1 MTLNILIRILISFYS
16 IITIGFSRSE
26 SIALCVSVSG
36 QLERKGQVRN
46 GIIRKGDPIYHGD
59 KIKVE
64 DNEYL
69 SFMTI
74 YGNDI
79 VDIYENSVIKIVNDK
94 NNRNDFSEM
103 ALFGGKVIIKMDE
116 NDDRGFILN
125 APTAIINAEGSHF
138 IAEYRDE
145 LLFNNNTY
153 SVFTVL
159 DGKIKVQNIKS
170 GKIIYADKGKT
181 IISTRDGKFLV
192 LDTFKNSAKIIGHLE
207 MH

>member
-1 MTLNILIRILISFYS
+1 MTLNILIRTFISFYS
-16 IITIGFSRSE
+16 ILTIGFSRSE

-46 GIIRKGDPIYHGD
+46 GIIREGDPIYHGD

-64 DNEYL
+64 DNESL

-74 YGNDI
+74 YGRDI

-116 NDDRGFILN
+116 NDDGRFILN

-170 GKIIYADKGKT
+170 GKIIYADKGET
-181 IISTRDGKFLV
+181 IISTRDGKFLA
-192 LDTFKNSAKIIGHLE
+192 LDTFKNSTKIIEHLE
-207 MH
+207 MR

>member
-1 MTLNILIRILISFYS
+1 MTLKILIRIFISFYF
-16 IITIGFSRSE
+16 ITAIGFSKSE
-26 SIALCVSVSG
+26 SIGMCVSVSG

-46 GIIRKGDPIYHGD
+46 GIIRKGDPIYNGD

-64 DNEYL
+64 DNESL

-74 YGNDI
+74 YGRDI
-79 VDIYENSVIKIVNDK
+79 VDIYENSVIKIVNDN
-94 NNRNDFSEM
+94 NNRNDFSKM
-103 ALFGGKVIIKMDE
+103 ALFSGKVIIKMDE

-125 APTAIINAEGSHF
+125 APTAIIIAEGSHF

-159 DGKIKVQNIKS
+159 SGKIKVQNVKS
-170 GKIIYADKGKT
+170 GKIIYADKGET
-181 IISTRDGKFLV
+181 IISTRDGKFLA
-192 LDTFKNSAKIIGHLE
+192 LDTFKNSAKIIEHLE
-207 MH
+207 IH

>member
-1 MTLNILIRILISFYS
+1 MNILIRIFISFYF
-16 IITIGFSRSE
+16 IIEIGFSRLE
-26 SIALCVSVSG
+26 SIGLCVSVSG

-46 GIIRKGDPIYHGD
+46 GIIRKGDSIYHGD
-59 KIKVE
+59 KINVK
-64 DNEYL
+64 DNESL

-74 YGNDI
+74 YGRGM
-79 VDIYENSVIKIVNDK
+79 VDIYENSVIKIVNNK
-94 NNRNDFSEM
+94 NNKNDFYEM

-116 NDDRGFILN
+116 NDYRGFILN

-145 LLFNNNTY
+145 LLFDNNTY

-159 DGKIKVQNIKS
+159 DGKIKVQNVRS
-170 GKIIYADKGKT
+170 GKIIYVDKGET
-181 IISTRDGKFLV
+181 IISTRDGKFLS
-192 LDTFKNSAKIIGHLE
+192 LDTFKNSAKIIDHLE

>member
-1 MTLNILIRILISFYS
+1 MTLSILIRTFISFYS
-16 IITIGFSRSE
+16 ILAIGLSRPE
-26 SIALCVSVSG
+26 GIALCVSVTG

-59 KIKVE
+59 KIKAE
-64 DNEYL
+64 DNESL
-69 SFMTI
+69 TFMTI
-74 YGNDI
+74 YGRDI
-79 VDIYENSVIKIVNDK
+79 VDIYENSVIKIVNEK
-94 NNRNDFSEM
+94 HNRNDFSEM

-125 APTAIINAEGSHF
+125 APTAIIIAEGSHF

-159 DGKIKVQNIKS
+159 DGKIKVQNVRS
-170 GKIIYADKGKT
+170 GKIIYADKGET
-181 IISTRDGKFLV
+181 IISTRDGKFLA
-192 LDTFKNSAKIIGHLE
+192 LDTFKNSTKIIEHLE
-207 MH
+207 MR

>member
-1 MTLNILIRILISFYS
+1 MPLNILIRIFISFYS
-16 IITIGFSRSE
+16 ILAIGFSRPE
-26 SIALCVSVSG
+26 SIALCVTVSG
-36 QLERKGQVRN
+36 KLERKGQVRN

-64 DNEYL
+64 DNESL

-74 YGNDI
+74 YGRDI
-79 VDIYENSVIKIVNDK
+79 VDIYENSVIKIINNS

-125 APTAIINAEGSHF
+125 APTAIIDAEGSHF

-159 DGKIKVQNIKS
+159 DGRIKVQNVRS
-170 GKIIYADKGKT
+170 NKIIYADKGET
-181 IISTRDGKFLV
+181 IISTRDGKFLG

>member
-1 MTLNILIRILISFYS
+1 MTLNILIRILTSFYF
-16 IITIGFSRSE
+16 ITAIGFSRLE
-26 SIALCVSVSG
+26 SIGLCISVSG

-46 GIIRKGDPIYHGD
+46 GIIRKGDSIYHGD

-64 DNEYL
+64 ENESL
-69 SFMTI
+69 SFVTI
-74 YGNDI
+74 YGMDI
-79 VDIYENSVIKIVNDK
+79 VDIYENSVFKILNDK

-159 DGKIKVQNIKS
+159 SGKIKVQNVRS
-170 GKIIYADKGKT
+170 GKIIYADKGET
-181 IISTRDGKFLV
+181 IISTRDGKFLA
-192 LDTFKNSAKIIGHLE
+192 LDTFKNSAKIIEHLE

>member
-1 MTLNILIRILISFYS
+1 MTLKILIRIILSFYL
-16 IITIGFSRSE
+16 IIAIGFSRSE
-26 SIALCVSVSG
+26 SIGMCISVSG

-46 GIIRKGDPIYHGD
+46 GIIREGDPIYHGD

-64 DNEYL
+64 DNESL
-69 SFMTI
+69 TFMTI
-74 YGNDI
+74 YGRDI
-79 VDIYENSVIKIVNDK
+79 VDIYENSVIKIINNS

-159 DGKIKVQNIKS
+159 SGKIKVQNVRS
-170 GKIIYADKGKT
+170 GKIIYADKGET
-181 IISTRDGKFLV
+181 IISTRDGKFLA
-192 LDTFKNSAKIIGHLE
+192 LDTFKNSAKIIEHLE

>member
-1 MTLNILIRILISFYS
+1 MRLNILIRIFISFYS
-16 IITIGFSRSE
+16 ILTIGFSRSE
-26 SIALCVSVSG
+26 SIALCVTVSG
-36 QLERKGQVRN
+36 KLERKGQVRN

-64 DNEYL
+64 DNESL

-74 YGNDI
+74 YGRDI

-159 DGKIKVQNIKS
+159 DGKIKVQNVRS
-170 GKIIYADKGKT
+170 GKIIYADKGET
-181 IISTRDGKFLV
+181 IISTRDGKFLA
-192 LDTFKNSAKIIGHLE
+192 LDTFKNSTKIIEHLE
-207 MH
+207 MR

>member
-1 MTLNILIRILISFYS
+1 MRY
-16 IITIGFSRSE
+16 
-26 SIALCVSVSG
+26 
-36 QLERKGQVRN
+36 
-46 GIIRKGDPIYHGD
+46 GIIGKGDPIYHGD

-64 DNEYL
+64 DNESV

-74 YGNDI
+74 YGRDI

-125 APTAIINAEGSHF
+125 APTAIIIAEGSHF

-159 DGKIKVQNIKS
+159 DGRIKVQNVRS
-170 GKIIYADKGKT
+170 NKIIYADKGET

>member
-1 MTLNILIRILISFYS
+1 MTLKILIRIILSFYL
-16 IITIGFSRSE
+16 IIAIGFSRSE
-26 SIALCVSVSG
+26 SIGMCISVSG

-46 GIIRKGDPIYHGD
+46 GIIRKGDPIYRGD
-59 KIKVE
+59 RIKVE
-64 DNEYL
+64 DNESL

-74 YGNDI
+74 YGRDI
-79 VDIYENSVIKIVNDK
+79 VDIYENSVIKVINDTSNK
-94 NNRNDFSEM
+94 NDLSEM

-125 APTAIINAEGSHF
+125 APTAIIIAEGSHF

-159 DGKIKVQNIKS
+159 SGKIKVQNVRS
-170 GKIIYADKGKT
+170 GKIIYADKGET
-181 IISTRDGKFLV
+181 IISTRDGKFLA
-192 LDTFKNSAKIIGHLE
+192 LDTFKNSAKIIEHLE
-207 MH
+207 IH

>member
-1 MTLNILIRILISFYS
+1 MTLNILIRTFISFYS
-16 IITIGFSRSE
+16 ILTIGFSRSE

-46 GIIRKGDPIYHGD
+46 GIIREGDPIYHGD

-64 DNEYL
+64 DNESL

-74 YGNDI
+74 YGRDI

-116 NDDRGFILN
+116 NEDRG
-125 APTAIINAEGSHF
+125 
-138 IAEYRDE
+138 
-145 LLFNNNTY
+145 LF
-153 SVFTVL
+153 
-159 DGKIKVQNIKS
+159 
-170 GKIIYADKGKT
+170 
-181 IISTRDGKFLV
+181 
-192 LDTFKNSAKIIGHLE
+192 
-207 MH
+207 

>member
-1 MTLNILIRILISFYS
+1 MTLNILIRIFISFYS
-16 IITIGFSRSE
+16 ILAIGFSRSE

-64 DNEYL
+64 DNESL

-74 YGNDI
+74 YGRDI

-125 APTAIINAEGSHF
+125 APTAIIIAEGSHF

-159 DGKIKVQNIKS
+159 DGKIKVQNVRS
-170 GKIIYADKGKT
+170 GKIIYADKGET

-192 LDTFKNSAKIIGHLE
+192 LDTFKNSAKIIEHLE

>member
-1 MTLNILIRILISFYS
+1 MRLNILIRIFISFYS
-16 IITIGFSRSE
+16 ILTIGSSRSE

-36 QLERKGQVRN
+36 KLERKGQVRN
-46 GIIRKGDPIYHGD
+46 GIIREGDPIYHGD

-64 DNEYL
+64 DNESL

-74 YGNDI
+74 YGRDI

-116 NDDRGFILN
+116 NDDGRFILN

-159 DGKIKVQNIKS
+159 DGKIKVQNIRS
-170 GKIIYADKGKT
+170 GKIIYADKGET
-181 IISTRDGKFLV
+181 IISTRDGKFLA
-192 LDTFKNSAKIIGHLE
+192 LDTFKNSTKIIEHLE
-207 MH
+207 MR

>member
-1 MTLNILIRILISFYS
+1 MNIIIRTFISFYF
-16 IITIGFSRSE
+16 ILAIGLSRPE
-26 SIALCVSVSG
+26 GIALCVSVSG
-36 QLERKGQVRN
+36 YLERKGQVRN
-46 GIIRKGDPIYHGD
+46 GIIRKGDPIYRGD
-59 KIKVE
+59 RIKVE
-64 DNEYL
+64 DNESL

-74 YGNDI
+74 YGRDI

-116 NDDRGFILN
+116 NDERGFILN
-125 APTAIINAEGSHF
+125 APTAIISAEGSHF

-159 DGKIKVQNIKS
+159 DGRIKVQNVRS
-170 GKIIYADKGKT
+170 NKIIYADKGET

-192 LDTFKNSAKIIGHLE
+192 LDTFKNSAKIIEHLE

>member
-1 MTLNILIRILISFYS
+1 MTLNILIRIFILFYS
-16 IITIGFSRSE
+16 ILTIGFSRPE
-26 SIALCVSVSG
+26 NIALCVTVSG
-36 QLERKGQVRN
+36 KLERKGQVRN

-64 DNEYL
+64 DNESL

-74 YGNDI
+74 YGRDI
-79 VDIYENSVIKIVNDK
+79 VDIYENSVIKIINDK

-125 APTAIINAEGSHF
+125 APTAIIYAEGSHF

-159 DGKIKVQNIKS
+159 DGRIKVQNVRS
-170 GKIIYADKGKT
+170 NKIIYADKGET

>member
-1 MTLNILIRILISFYS
+1 
-16 IITIGFSRSE
+16 
-26 SIALCVSVSG
+26 
-36 QLERKGQVRN
+36 
-46 GIIRKGDPIYHGD
+46 
-59 KIKVE
+59 
-64 DNEYL
+64 
-69 SFMTI
+69 MTI
-74 YGNDI
+74 YGRDI

-125 APTAIINAEGSHF
+125 APTAIISAEGSHF

-159 DGKIKVQNIKS
+159 DGKIKVQNVRS
-170 GKIIYADKGKT
+170 GKIIYADKGET
-181 IISTRDGKFLV
+181 IISTRDGKFLA
-192 LDTFKNSAKIIGHLE
+192 LDTFKNSTRIIEHLD

>member
-1 MTLNILIRILISFYS
+1 MTLKILIRIFISFYF
-16 IITIGFSRSE
+16 ITAIGFSKSE
-26 SIALCVSVSG
+26 SIGMCVSVSG

-46 GIIRKGDPIYHGD
+46 GIIRKGDPIYNGD

-64 DNEYL
+64 DNESL

-74 YGNDI
+74 YGRDI
-79 VDIYENSVIKIVNDK
+79 VDIYENSVIKIVNDN
-94 NNRNDFSEM
+94 NNRNDFSKM
-103 ALFGGKVIIKMDE
+103 ALFSGKVIIKMDE
-116 NDDRGFILN
+116 NDDGRFILN

-159 DGKIKVQNIKS
+159 DGKIKVQNIRS
-170 GKIIYADKGKT
+170 GKIIYADKGET
-181 IISTRDGKFLV
+181 IISTRDGKFLA

>member
-1 MTLNILIRILISFYS
+1 MNILIRTFITFYS
-16 IITIGFSRSE
+16 ILAIGLSRPE
-26 SIALCVSVSG
+26 GIALCVSVTG

-46 GIIRKGDPIYHGD
+46 GIIRKGDSIYHGD

-64 DNEYL
+64 DNESL

-74 YGNDI
+74 YGKDI
-79 VDIYENSVIKIVNDK
+79 VDIYENSVIKII

-103 ALFGGKVIIKMDE
+103 AIFGGKVIIKMDE
-116 NDDRGFILN
+116 NDNSGFILN
-125 APTAIINAEGSHF
+125 APTAIIDAKGSHF

-159 DGKIKVQNIKS
+159 SGKIKVQNVRS
-170 GKIIYADKGKT
+170 GKIIYADKGET
-181 IISTRDGKFLV
+181 IISTRDGKFLA
-192 LDTFKNSAKIIGHLE
+192 LDTFKNSAKIIEHLE
-207 MH
+207 IH

>member
-1 MTLNILIRILISFYS
+1 MPLNILIRIFISFYS
-16 IITIGFSRSE
+16 ILAIGFSRSE

-64 DNEYL
+64 DNESL

-74 YGNDI
+74 YGRDI

-94 NNRNDFSEM
+94 NNRNDFPEM

-125 APTAIINAEGSHF
+125 APTAIIIAEGSHF

-159 DGKIKVQNIKS
+159 DGKIKVQNVRS
-170 GKIIYADKGKT
+170 GKIIYADKGET

>member
-1 MTLNILIRILISFYS
+1 MTLNILIRIFISFYS
-16 IITIGFSRSE
+16 ILAIGFSRSE

-36 QLERKGQVRN
+36 QLEREGQVRN

-64 DNEYL
+64 DNESL

-74 YGNDI
+74 YGRDI
-79 VDIYENSVIKIVNDK
+79 VDIYENSVIKIINNS

-116 NDDRGFILN
+116 NDDGRFILN

-159 DGKIKVQNIKS
+159 DGKIKVQNVRS
-170 GKIIYADKGKT
+170 GKIIYADKGET
-181 IISTRDGKFLV
+181 IISTRDGKFLA
-192 LDTFKNSAKIIGHLE
+192 LDTFKNSTKIIEHLE

>member
-1 MTLNILIRILISFYS
+1 MPLNILIRIFISFYS
-16 IITIGFSRSE
+16 ILAIGFSRSE

-64 DNEYL
+64 DNESL

-74 YGNDI
+74 YGRDI
-79 VDIYENSVIKIVNDK
+79 VDIYENSVIKIVNEK

-116 NDDRGFILN
+116 NDDRSFILN
-125 APTAIINAEGSHF
+125 APTAIIFAEGSHF

-159 DGKIKVQNIKS
+159 HGRIKVQNVRS
-170 GKIIYADKGKT
+170 GKIIYADK
-181 IISTRDGKFLV
+181 
-192 LDTFKNSAKIIGHLE
+192 AKPLYQHE
-207 MH
+207 MESF

>member
-1 MTLNILIRILISFYS
+1 MTLNILIRIFISFYS
-16 IITIGFSRSE
+16 ILTIGFSRSE

-46 GIIRKGDPIYHGD
+46 GIIREGDPIYHGD

-64 DNEYL
+64 DNESL

-74 YGNDI
+74 YGRDI

-159 DGKIKVQNIKS
+159 DGKIKVQNVRS
-170 GKIIYADKGKT
+170 GKIIYADKGET
-181 IISTRDGKFLV
+181 IISTRDGKFLA

>member
-1 MTLNILIRILISFYS
+1 MPLNILIRIFISFYS
-16 IITIGFSRSE
+16 ILAIGFSRPE
-26 SIALCVSVSG
+26 SIALCITVSG
-36 QLERKGQVRN
+36 KLERKGQVRN

-64 DNEYL
+64 DNESL

-74 YGNDI
+74 YGRDI
-79 VDIYENSVIKIVNDK
+79 VDIYENSVIKIVNEK

-103 ALFGGKVIIKMDE
+103 ALFGGKVIIKMDD

-125 APTAIINAEGSHF
+125 APTAIIIAEGSHF

-159 DGKIKVQNIKS
+159 DGKIKVQNVRS
-170 GKIIYADKGKT
+170 NKIIYADKGET

-192 LDTFKNSAKIIGHLE
+192 LDTFKNSAKIIEHLE

>member
-1 MTLNILIRILISFYS
+1 MQNHKIIKTVIEIIFDYFNLNLDKYIDVDENL
-16 IITIGFSRSE
+16 
-26 SIALCVSVSG
+26 
-36 QLERKGQVRN
+36 
-46 GIIRKGDPIYHGD
+46 IRKGDPIYHGD

-64 DNEYL
+64 DNESL
-69 SFMTI
+69 TFMTI
-74 YGNDI
+74 YGRDI
-79 VDIYENSVIKIVNDK
+79 VDIYENSVIKIINDK

-103 ALFGGKVIIKMDE
+103 ALFGGKVIIKMNE
-116 NDDRGFILN
+116 NDDGRFILN

-159 DGKIKVQNIKS
+159 DGKIKVQNIRS
-170 GKIIYADKGKT
+170 GKIIYADKGET